1 MNKPYERTP
10 KIREKMRIATLDY
23 LQDHPS
29 PMLGKKLS
37 AESRKK
43 MSDAMLRRLQKL
55 RDEGKPH
62 FLVGKKHSAERS
74 KKQSITMKGR
84 YAGSR
89 HPNWK
94 GGRKTSLGY
103 IYVLAPGHPGANS
116 FGYIREHRLVME
128 KMIGRLL
135 KPSEVVHHKNRD
147 KTDNR
152 PENLVLFGNHKDHS
166 NFRESQKVCPHCG
179 GRL

>member
-1 MNKPYERTP
+1 MRVAALRAYKKMRSEGRPFPQLGMHLSDESKD
-10 KIREKMRIATLDY
+10 KIRQAQIGYNQRLRKAGKS
-23 LQDHPS
+23 HP
-29 PMLGKKLS
+29 LKGRKLP
-37 AESRKK
+37 AEQRH
-43 MSDAMLRRLQKL
+43 R
-55 RDEGKPH
+55 
-62 FLVGKKHSAERS
+62 
-74 KKQSITMKGR
+74 QSLTMKGR
-84 YAGSR
+84 FAAAK
-89 HPNWK
+89 HWHWK
-94 GGRKTSLGY
+94 GGRKMSMGY

-116 FGYIREHRLVME
+116 FGYVREHRLVME

-152 PENLVLFGNHKDHS
+152 PENLVLFGNHKDHG

>member
-1 MNKPYERTP
+1 MK
-10 KIREKMRIATLDY
+10 KATIKY
-23 LQDHPS
+23 LQKHPH

-37 AESRKK
+37 KESRKK
-43 MSDAMLRRLQKL
+43 MSDAMYKRLQKL
-55 RDEGKPH
+55 KDMGKPH
-62 FLVGKKHSAERS
+62 FLAGRKLPKEQKNR
-74 KKQSITMKGR
+74 QSQTMKGR
-84 YAGSR
+84 YSGAK

-103 IYVLAPGHPGANS
+103 VYVLAPDHPGANS

-135 KPSEVVHHKNRD
+135 KPSEVVHHKNRN

-152 PENLVLFGNHKDHS
+152 PENLVLFENHRDHS

-179 GRL
+179 KPL